1 MLMEQQIKS
10 QAAKFKALCDENRL
24 KIIEQLQ
31 DGQKC
36 AYELLDI
43 LNITQPTLSHHMK
56 ILCESGLVDGKK
68 DGRWMHYSLNADEF
82 NCLTGYLNQ
91 FAGL

>member
-1 MLMEQQIKS
+1 MLMEQKIKD
-10 QAAKFKALCDENRL
+10 QAVKFKALCDENRL
-24 KIIEQLQ
+24 KIVEQLQ
-31 DGQKC
+31 EGQKC

-56 ILCESGLVDGKK
+56 ILCESGLVEGKK

-82 NCLTGYLNQ
+82 NGLTGYLEK
-91 FAGL
+91 FTS

>member
-1 MLMEQQIKS
+1 MLMEQMIKS
-10 QAAKFKALCDENRL
+10 QAVKFKALCDENRL
-24 KIIEQLQ
+24 RIVEQLQ
-31 DGQKC
+31 EGQKC

-56 ILCESGLVDGKK
+56 ILCESGLVEGKK

-82 NCLTGYLNQ
+82 NELSGYLEK
-91 FAGL
+91 FIS